1 VNILKPHRKLAILS
15 ALLEG
20 CSIRATS
27 RMTGAHIETILKVLL
42 ETGQKCQAV
51 FDQHIHGLRCE
62 AVELDELW
70 SFVFKKQSR
79 LTPEDRVAHPEYGDT
94 YTFVAL
100 DPSSKMVVAFL
111 VGKRNQVHT
120 DRFIANLSQRIDGDV
135 QLSTDGY
142 GPYIAAIQRHFGYR
156 ATHAEL
162 VKTYAVVNPGRGRY
176 APPKVTGVQ
185 IYERWGIPDHSKVC
199 TSYVER
205 NNWTIRC
212 QIRRFTR
219 LVNGFSRK
227 IENLTA
233 AVALWFAYY
242 NFCRIH
248 GSLRVTPAM
257 EAGITNAAWEL
268 KELAAL

>member
-1 VNILKPHRKLAILS
+1 MNILKPHRKLAILS

-62 AVELDELW
+62 AAELDELW

-111 VGKRNQVHT
+111 VGKRNQVYT

-142 GPYIAAIQRHFGYR
+142 GPYIGAIQRHFGYR

-162 VKTYAVVNPGRGRY
+162 VKTYAAVNPGRGRY

-227 IENLTA
+227 VENFTA
-233 AVALWFAYY
+233 AVTLWFAYY
-242 NFCRIH
+242 NFCRVH
-248 GSLRVTPAM
+248 GSLKVTPAM
-257 EAGITNAAWEL
+257 EAGITNTAWEL